1 MALATD
7 SISVWL
13 RYEVKYSM
21 LLGLKESGQVT
32 PLYMVAKISYFVKCR
47 VNTNNIQQIFIS
59 VIFHRCLVKF
69 NVCIMLCI
77 LMTPHVHI

>member
-21 LLGLKESGQVT
+21 LLGLKESGQ
-32 PLYMVAKISYFVKCR
+32 
-47 VNTNNIQQIFIS
+47 
-59 VIFHRCLVKF
+59 
-69 NVCIMLCI
+69 
-77 LMTPHVHI
+77 